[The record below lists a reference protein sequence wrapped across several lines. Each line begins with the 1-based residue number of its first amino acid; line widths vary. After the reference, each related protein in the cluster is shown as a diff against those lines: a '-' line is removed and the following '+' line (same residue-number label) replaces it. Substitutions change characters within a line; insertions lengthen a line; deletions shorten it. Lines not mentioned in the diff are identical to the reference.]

1 MKKESKFVKEGKE
14 IFYIDKWG
22 RQWDKSCIDDIFD
35 TLKKR
40 QDVNFGLDYY
50 SYSEL

>member
-22 RQWDKSCIDDIFD
+22 RKWDKSCIDDIFD

-50 SYSEL
+50 SYSEF